1 MSFKLQLESEKQK
14 ALNNQEIINE
24 LKEILLN
31 ATKRGKS
38 SVFIKLYHEEGLKTK
53 IICHFLQ
60 KENIK
65 FEKSYNMKYHQLF
78 EGILVYL

>member
-14 ALNNQEIINE
+14 ALNNQEIIND
-24 LKEILLN
+24 LKETLLK
-31 ATKRGKS
+31 ATKRGQS
-38 SVFIKLYHEEGLKTK
+38 SVFIKLYNEDGLKTK

-65 FEKSYNMKYHQLF
+65 FEKSYNMKYHQIF